1 MATDDD
7 SGIGGRKTRIRG
19 DSSKDVELE
28 KGKSYFRLEANKKKK
43 KDK

>member
-1 MATDDD
+1 MATEDN

-19 DSSKDVELE
+19 DSSKDVEL
-28 KGKSYFRLEANKKKK
+28 SDNKLFSKKYEKKK